1 MLSGTPRGPGPIRLQ
16 EDESPVDISEPE
28 TGRKKPTI
36 LIVEDELIVGMY
48 TRNLLERMGYQV
60 LAVETTGE
68 GALNR
73 AVTGKP
79 DLILMDIALQ
89 EQMDGLQT
97 AEAIRGHL
105 EIPII
110 FSTAYTDDQMLTQAK
125 KLEPAGYLLKPL
137 DPRQLS
143 VTVEMA
149 LHKAEVERRLRRSES
164 RFRRMA
170 EVSPFPIFIVNDDG
184 RITYINRRFSELFG
198 YTRADIPDENRWMEQ
213 AYPAAEERERVWEI
227 WTADVEG
234 SRSGPVPHREVDV
247 RCKDGEIRT
256 IRFRLARLDADQVM
270 LTCEDL
276 TRQRQFEEE
285 LLRTKKLES
294 VAILAGGIAHDF
306 NNLLSVIMG
315 NINLLQ
321 LAVDGDEKT
330 TRWLAEAE
338 RAAMRARNLTGKF
351 TYFASGGK
359 PVRQVADIRVIIR
372 DAMSLALSGSSADW
386 TGAFPND
393 LWPVDVDPSQIG
405 QVINNVA
412 LNALTAMPRG
422 GTVRVSAENCRVAEG
437 ELPPLGAGEYVRIA
451 VADTGIGIPPEH
463 LLDIFDPY
471 FTTKRRGTQKGMG
484 FGLPIAHAVV
494 RRHGGHIHVTSEPEA
509 GTSVLIY
516 LPALSRA
523 SATAEPALDDPPAGT
538 DKSAPHRVL
547 VMDDEEMIREL
558 LGQMLAHLGYEA
570 VLTADGQEAVD
581 RYAESVREGQ
591 PFDAVILDLTVPGGM
606 GGKEAIQELRTI
618 DPEVTAIVSSG
629 YATDAVISDFEKW
642 GFKGRIAKPY
652 QLSQLESLM
661 TSLMRR

>member
-1 MLSGTPRGPGPIRLQ
+1 MPPPS
-16 EDESPVDISEPE
+16 
-28 TGRKKPTI
+28 I
-36 LIVEDELIVGMY
+36 LIVEDELIVGLY
-48 TRNLLERMGYQV
+48 TRNLLERMGYRV

-68 GALNR
+68 GALNQ
-73 AVTGKP
+73 ALTGRP
-79 DLILMDIALQ
+79 DLILMDIALK
-89 EQMDGLQT
+89 ERMDGLQT
-97 AEAIRGHL
+97 AEAIRGHV

-110 FSTAYTDDQMLTQAK
+110 FSTAYTDDQMLAK
-125 KLEPAGYLLKPL
+125 AKALEPAGYLLKPL
-137 DPRQLS
+137 EPRQLS

-149 LHKAEVERRLRRSES
+149 LHKAEVEGRLRRSES

-170 EVSPFPIFIVNDDG
+170 EVSPFPIFIVRDDG

-198 YTRADIPDENRWMEQ
+198 YTKADIPDESQWMEK
-213 AYPAAEERERVWEI
+213 AYPLAEERERVREI
-227 WTADVEG
+227 WTADVAR
-234 SRSGPVPHREVDV
+234 SRSGPVPYREVDV
-247 RCKDGEIRT
+247 RCKNGETRN

-321 LAVDGDEKT
+321 MAVDGDAKT

-351 TYFASGGK
+351 TYFASGDK

-386 TGAFPND
+386 TGQFPED

-412 LNALTAMPRG
+412 LNAVTAMPRG
-422 GTVRVSAENCRVAEG
+422 GTVHVAASNARLAQG
-437 ELPPLGAGEYVRIA
+437 ELPPLAAGEYVRIT
-451 VADTGIGIPPEH
+451 VADTGVGIPPEH

-494 RRHGGHIHVTSEPEA
+494 RRHGGHIHVTSEPDA
-509 GTSVLIY
+509 GTRVYIY

-523 SATAEPALDDPPAGT
+523 TARAEAESDPPSETDDPEPR
-538 DKSAPHRVL
+538 RVL

-558 LGQMLAHLGYEA
+558 LGQMLGHLGYETA
-570 VLTADGQEAVD
+570 LTADGQEAVD
-581 RYAESVREGQ
+581 RYAESVREGR
-591 PFDAVILDLTVPGGM
+591 PFDVVILDLTVPGGM
-606 GGKEAIQELRTI
+606 GGKEAIQELRTL
-618 DPEVTAIVSSG
+618 DPEVTAVVSSG

-652 QLSQLESLM
+652 QLSQLGSLLA
-661 TSLMRR
+661 SLTRERD